1 MMQVL
6 SAAPATVTPQIP
18 FWLQIVSIAVAPILG
33 FLGVAIGVFL
43 TERNRRAAYILE
55 EKKHAYLEFINMLSN
70 VNSFWS
76 NKFPSAAR
84 TATSGG
90 TDDILGFSKAHVE
103 ELHRT
108 FLQIRLFGSGPVV
121 ESAMEAFHYL
131 ALASV
136 TGIQMLDKG
145 FSSAKWNQ
153 TVVKAGIVVMSDF
166 SAAARKDLGLRKLGP
181 KTAESASSSASADL
195 LKTVSDIQQ
204 QPHAGDP
211 PPPEP

>member
-6 SAAPATVTPQIP
+6 SAGPASATPQIP

-33 FLGVAIGVFL
+33 FLGVAIGVLL

-55 EKKHAYLEFINMLSN
+55 EKKRAYLEFINMLSN

-76 NKFPSAAR
+76 NEFPAAAR
-84 TATSGG
+84 AAASGRMS
-90 TDDILGFSKAHVE
+90 DILGFSKAHVE

-108 FLQIRLFGSGPVV
+108 FLQIRLFGSEPVV
-121 ESAMEAFHYL
+121 EAAMQAFHYL
-131 ALASV
+131 ALASI

-153 TVVKAGIVVMSDF
+153 AVVKAGIVAMSDF

-181 KTAESASSSASADL
+181 KTAESASSSPSADL
-195 LKTVSDIQQ
+195 LKAVSDIQQ
-204 QPHAGDP
+204 QPHAGGP
-211 PPPEP
+211 PPTEP